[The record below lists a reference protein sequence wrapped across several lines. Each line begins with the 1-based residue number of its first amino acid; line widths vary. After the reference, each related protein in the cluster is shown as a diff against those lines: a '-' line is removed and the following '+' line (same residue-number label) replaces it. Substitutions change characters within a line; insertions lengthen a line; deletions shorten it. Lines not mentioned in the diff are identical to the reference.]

1 MKGFL
6 DQLLCSASAER
17 PQRVRIE
24 NDELNRPLLQFG
36 ASDCW
41 TVRDAC
47 EGTAIFGATG
57 SGKTSGS
64 GAAIARSFLSAGFGG
79 LVLCAKPDEPELWR
93 KYCRETNRSD
103 SLIIFSPKNHWRFN
117 FLNYELSR
125 PGVGAGHTE
134 NLVRLFSTVMQVA
147 ERARRPDGGQDFWER
162 TTKQLLRNC
171 FDLIAIARGRLL
183 LEELY
188 SVLIS
193 APQNPEEVQS
203 VAWQESSL
211 CFRCIQ
217 EGEAKCKSTQ
227 QANDFTLAVKYWLK
241 EFPALSGRTRS
252 IIVTN
257 LTSMLDIFLR
267 GTLRELFCTTTNLV
281 PELTHA
287 GAVLVVSLP
296 LKEFNEIGQTAQA
309 LMKFIWQRAAE
320 RRSLEQRNR
329 VTFLWADEAQFFVDS
344 NDAQFQSTARSS
356 RMATVYL
363 SQNIGAYYREIGEA
377 DTHSLMGNL
386 GTKLFHANGDPMTN
400 NWAAD
405 LFSKSWQYRGSAG
418 TSLNDGVVGN
428 QTVSRNYGST
438 DSLDYEVLP
447 QEFTCLRKG
456 GPENERRVEAVA
468 FQGGRIWHAT
478 NKNHCKVDFLQH

>member
-1 MKGFL
+1 MNAFFNR
-6 DQLLCSASAER
+6 LLGDPIPPTQPRAE
-17 PQRVRIE
+17 
-24 NDELNRPLLQFG
+24 DAGLNRPLLRLG
-36 ASDCW
+36 ARDCW

-64 GAAIARSFLSAGFGG
+64 GAALARAFLSAGFGG

-93 KYCRETNRSD
+93 KYCRETGRSD
-103 SLIIFSPKNHWRFN
+103 SLIIFSPEERWRFN

-134 NLVRLFSTVMQVA
+134 NLVRLFSTVMAVA
-147 ERARRPDGGQDFWER
+147 ERSSRREGAQDFWER

-171 FDLIAIARGRLL
+171 FDLVAIARGRLL
-183 LEELY
+183 LEEIY
-188 SVLIS
+188 SVIIS

-203 VAWQESSL
+203 RTWQESSL

-217 EGEAKCKSTQ
+217 EGEAKTKSARE
-227 QANDFTLAVKYWLK
+227 ANDFSLAVKYWLR

-281 PELTHA
+281 PELTHE
-287 GAVLVVSLP
+287 GAVLVVNLP
-296 LKEFNEIGQTAQA
+296 LKEYTEIGQTAQA

-320 RRSLEQRNR
+320 RRNPDPRNR
-329 VTFLWADEAQFFVDS
+329 VCFLWADEAQFFVDS
-344 NDAQFQSTARSS
+344 NDAQFQSTARSA
-356 RMATVYL
+356 RVATVYL

-386 GTKLFHANGDPMTN
+386 GTKFFHANGDPMTN
-400 NWAAD
+400 KWAAD
-405 LFSKSWQYRGSAG
+405 LFAKSWQTRSSAG
-418 TSLNDGVVGN
+418 ASMGGVDGRN
-428 QTVSRNYGST
+428 VSKNYGSS
-438 DSLDYEVLP
+438 DSVEFEVLP
-447 QEFTCLRKG
+447 REFTCLRKG
-456 GPENERRVEAVA
+456 GPENAGHVEAIA
-468 FQGGRIWHAT
+468 FQGGRIWNAT
-478 NKNHCKVDFLQH
+478 SKNHCKVDFCQH